1 MSPVMTALQRS
12 LAILLVLVAAARAH
26 ATPDSEAVFE
36 ALLSGGPA
44 KDRIDRIEP
53 LLASTD
59 PQVRGR
65 ACIALAILGAP
76 SAPKAARALLT
87 DKATDAVVAGAH
99 CLALSGDKAAVAD
112 IAGRLKKA
120 DRSLSNDLG
129 VLLTQF
135 KNDPVA
141 AEALAKLIRKEKRSY
156 VTFNVTACVDGWT
169 TPALV
174 DAVVAHAQAA
184 VAAGKT
190 FNDDGVLR
198 MLSSAPGTPR
208 MAAIQSLLEKKGIPD
223 VQSGL
228 DALAP
233 VAGEHRGDEVRVLL
247 EGYLQRGDSAG
258 YRRDGISNALVSFND
273 PRTLKVWAAGLDSC
287 EDLNC
292 EELLWS
298 AAAFFTPE
306 AEKIIAS
313 ARTHRDPSAAAA
325 AKVIQQYL
333 SAKDRRALALQ
344 LLADPVT
351 TGAGKLNFDAYSA
364 RNNLILLAARDPSGL
379 RREDLLSIITTL
391 QAKYSMPWSELTR
404 AYLVRFG
411 SDRQAVV
418 ELYLSLGDLNG
429 GSDILNRHL
438 EASPSAE
445 GCAALLVSAVRGRLE
460 PRALL
465 PLVRLR
471 ISGGCP

>member
-1 MSPVMTALQRS
+1 
-12 LAILLVLVAAARAH
+12 
-26 ATPDSEAVFE
+26 
-36 ALLSGGPA
+36 
-44 KDRIDRIEP
+44 
-53 LLASTD
+53 
-59 PQVRGR
+59 
-65 ACIALAILGAP
+65 
-76 SAPKAARALLT
+76 
-87 DKATDAVVAGAH
+87 
-99 CLALSGDKAAVAD
+99 
-112 IAGRLKKA
+112 
-120 DRSLSNDLG
+120 
-129 VLLTQF
+129 
-135 KNDPVA
+135 
-141 AEALAKLIRKEKRSY
+141 
-156 VTFNVTACVDGWT
+156 VDGWT

-184 VAAGKT
+184 VAAGDT

-208 MAAIQSLLEKKGIPD
+208 MAAIRSLLERKGIPD
-223 VQSGL
+223 VHSGL

-247 EGYLQRGDSAG
+247 EGYMQRGDVAG
-258 YRRDGISNALVSFND
+258 YQRNGISNALVSFND
-273 PRTLKVWAAGLDSC
+273 PRTLKAWAAGLDSC
-287 EDLNC
+287 EDVDC
-292 EELLWS
+292 EDLVWS

-306 AEKIIAS
+306 SEKIIAS
-313 ARTHRDPSAAAA
+313 ARTHRDESTAAA

-344 LLADPVT
+344 LLADPET
-351 TGAGKLNFDAYSA
+351 TKAGKLNFDAYSV
-364 RNNLILLAARDPSGL
+364 RNELILLAARDPSGL
-379 RREDLLSIITTL
+379 RREDLLSILTKL

-429 GSDILNRHL
+429 GSDILKRYL
-438 EASPSAE
+438 EANPSAE

-460 PRALL
+460 PRELL